1 MHMHGYKFLRT
12 DLQEELIRRAQHE
25 RMVHVVDDEGFV
37 VVRSEDEHLRLEK
50 IKVEIGT
57 GALGLGRMECLW
69 WSTESPEWYRDKAD
83 QSTREG
89 ILFVEC
95 ESINNPPADWLARP
109 DAPAVWRLYGMI
121 MPKPAKP

>member
-1 MHMHGYKFLRT
+1 MRYRWPRYESIYECGQRYASVMHMHGYKFLRT

-57 GALGLGRMECLW
+57 GALG
-69 WSTESPEWYRDKAD
+69 
-83 QSTREG
+83 
-89 ILFVEC
+89 
-95 ESINNPPADWLARP
+95 
-109 DAPAVWRLYGMI
+109 
-121 MPKPAKP
+121 